1 MQSLFPSLHKT
12 RELWDPAEFTL
23 EDSKPETTAKP
34 VSTCKSCKTIHE
46 DWDFHEYAIC
56 RTCGDIQEKMID
68 SGAEYR
74 FFGAEDRGSVD
85 PCRVGAPTDPRFP
98 TSTLGTIILSHAHGG
113 NSTTRI
119 AMARVRR
126 YHSWN
131 LLPYKERSLLQVFEQ
146 IALAATNNGF
156 DVRTMDCAKDLY
168 VKLVA
173 HCDRRGMSRTSVV
186 ASCLYSALKMVN
198 QPRKPKEI
206 ADMFHL
212 SIAQFTKSLKYFQ
225 EILCMANQ
233 RGLLS
238 STAAPASFPS
248 TRASNYIGKPLSS
261 LPITRKIYQGLEQV
275 AIRLADEIEDMELCP
290 ENMPPSLAA
299 GVLALV
305 IQEAKVPDI
314 VNQRIAS
321 VCGVSEGT
329 LNKCLKKLESALK
342 AGTITLPDMTEIMV
356 P

>member
-1 MQSLFPSLHKT
+1 
-12 RELWDPAEFTL
+12 
-23 EDSKPETTAKP
+23 
-34 VSTCKSCKTIHE
+34 
-46 DWDFHEYAIC
+46 
-56 RTCGDIQEKMID
+56 
-68 SGAEYR
+68 
-74 FFGAEDRGSVD
+74 
-85 PCRVGAPTDPRFP
+85 
-98 TSTLGTIILSHAHGG
+98 
-113 NSTTRI
+113 
-119 AMARVRR
+119 
-126 YHSWN
+126 
-131 LLPYKERSLLQVFEQ
+131 
-146 IALAATNNGF
+146 
-156 DVRTMDCAKDLY
+156 
-168 VKLVA
+168 
-173 HCDRRGMSRTSVV
+173 
-186 ASCLYSALKMVN
+186 
-198 QPRKPKEI
+198 
-206 ADMFHL
+206 
-212 SIAQFTKSLKYFQ
+212 
-225 EILCMANQ
+225 MANQ